1 MRGTDFAVISWD
13 MPSGSVF
20 DGFAY
25 DFPFLNETLKELGTV
40 PQSVRFESLEPNSNY
55 TVMLYVFSRH
65 VDGSL
70 LYSEPIAFNF
80 STCVWLG
87 LSSQLFFWGV
97 FLLLFLSSSFFGF
110 SLVSFG
116 QASRS
121 FQFTFLGWDFLCCY
135 FYVLFVCL
143 FVPLQ
148 CFPSFGLDNL
158 GQASGSF
165 ELMCFGLSLV
175 LFLAS
180 FEKHNWY

>member
-1 MRGTDFAVISWD
+1 

-87 LSSQLFFWGV
+87 LSSQLFFGV
-97 FLLLFLSSSFFGF
+97 FFCCCFFPVLCLVLVLLVLGKLPGVFNLPFLVGIFFA
-110 SLVSFG
+110 VI
-116 QASRS
+116 
-121 FQFTFLGWDFLCCY
+121 FTFC
-135 FYVLFVCL
+135 LFVCL
-143 FVPLQ
+143 FLSSAFLRSVWIIWAKLPEALNWPVLVWVG
-148 CFPSFGLDNL
+148 FYFW
-158 GQASGSF
+158 QALRSITGTDHF
-165 ELMCFGLSLV
+165 
-175 LFLAS
+175 
-180 FEKHNWY
+180 KT